1 MATPTVQPNLWE
13 QLTPEQQA
21 RILAVLVQMLL
32 RQLAPSEGPHDG
44 Q

>member
-1 MATPTVQPNLWE
+1 MATLTLPPNLWE

-32 RQLAPSEGPHDG
+32 SRLAPSEVADEP